1 MKKWFPPIDYEQL
14 LYTNMFNLKQGN
26 KWIGEYTKEFYELS
40 IRNQVREREAQIV
53 ARYKARLQIVI
64 QLKMVF
70 AQTYTIGDAYQL
82 TLVVEATLNF

>member
-1 MKKWFPPIDYEQL
+1 
-14 LYTNMFNLKQGN
+14 MFNLKQGN
-26 KWIGEYTKEFYELS
+26 KSIGEYTKEFYELS

>member
-1 MKKWFPPIDYEQL
+1 MNNSYTLICLISNKVINQL
-14 LYTNMFNLKQGN
+14 MN
-26 KWIGEYTKEFYELS
+26 ITKEFYELS

-53 ARYKARLQIVI
+53 AHYKARLQIVI
-64 QLKMVF
+64 QLKMVV